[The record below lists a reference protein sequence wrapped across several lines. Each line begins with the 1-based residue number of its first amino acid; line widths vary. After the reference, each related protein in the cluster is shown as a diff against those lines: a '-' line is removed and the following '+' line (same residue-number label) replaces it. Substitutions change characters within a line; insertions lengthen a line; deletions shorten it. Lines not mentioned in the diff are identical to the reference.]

1 MAAFWTDVFS
11 TSASYFDKNST
22 DPQLDVL
29 TVQQLTQ
36 NTEVLS
42 ACYLLVAWLIL
53 TESYNDTVTDCWLDA
68 WIFQEYALLK

>member
-1 MAAFWTDVFS
+1 MAAFGTDVFS

-22 DPQLDVL
+22 DPKLDVL

-42 ACYLLVAWLIL
+42 TCYLLVAWLIL
-53 TESYNDTVTDCWLDA
+53 TESYNDTVTDC
-68 WIFQEYALLK
+68 